1 MAIEHSGRKI
11 SNDWNVEELKIFY
24 SKEPNK
30 FFTFKLE
37 KWIEKNG
44 KLNAAITP
52 GPPITISASDESE
65 AGKMV
70 YHVTV
75 ITGNSKMAGT
85 DANVFIEIA
94 GEFGNTG
101 IHRLHNP
108 KVRREFERN
117 QTDHFHVRFICIIY
131 MLIKK
136 I

>member
-1 MAIEHSGRKI
+1 MAIEHNGKKI
-11 SNDWNVEELKIFY
+11 SNDWSVEELKIFY
-24 SKEPNK
+24 SKDPNK
-30 FFTFKLE
+30 FYTFKLE

-52 GPPITISASDESE
+52 GPILAISQSDESE
-65 AGKMV
+65 IGKMV

-94 GEFGNTG
+94 GEFGNTS

-108 KVRREFERN
+108 KARKEFERN
-117 QTDHFHVRFICIIY
+117 QTDHFHVGL
-131 MLIKK
+131 LIFYFLQIHTK
-136 I
+136 